1 MLTENLQ
8 RAPLIS
14 ERKWCSLKDI
24 PGGQNFYLGLN
35 THMRVALASIITIL
49 NLSDFF
55 APVLCSKVLR
65 PFFARGLLSGE
76 ETVVGKSRFYLPESP
91 SPSIAVATFSASSG

>member
-8 RAPLIS
+8 LAPLIS

-24 PGGQNFYLGLN
+24 PGGQNFYSGLN

-49 NLSDFF
+49 NLNDFF
-55 APVLCSKVLR
+55 SPVLCSKVLR
-65 PFFARGLLSGE
+65 PFFARELLSGE
-76 ETVVGKSRFYLPESP
+76 ETVVG
-91 SPSIAVATFSASSG
+91 